1 MELILIIWR
10 ISTSMFRT
18 LLDNQA
24 FSERDQ
30 IRATF
35 LPTKMNFCRPVSERE
50 WEHAQEHTRW
60 KETVMP
66 AQHSRP
72 PKVSSFKMK
81 RA

>member
-50 WEHAQEHTRW
+50 MGARTGAYTLERNSNASTAQ
-60 KETVMP
+60 
-66 AQHSRP
+66 
-72 PKVSSFKMK
+72 
-81 RA
+81 